1 MYSFTNDYNETAHPK
16 LLESL
21 LTKGKHKNSG
31 YGLDDYCQQASEQI
45 RKLINSPHSAVHF
58 LPGGTITNLT
68 FICHV
73 LRPYQA
79 VIAADT
85 GHIAVHETGAIEATG
100 HKVITTQGIN
110 AKLTPTLVKAVLDE
124 HCDEHMVQ
132 PKMVYISNTTELGTV
147 YTKQELEQLYQF
159 CQQHNLYLYLDGARL
174 AMALTAAD
182 NDLTFSDLAQLTD
195 AFYIGGTKVG
205 AFAGEALVINNP
217 VLNQDFRFTM
227 KQKGAM
233 MAKSWIL
240 GLQFLTLL
248 QDDLYLQL
256 GAHSNKMAKA
266 LQAIFIAQGFTFS
279 ITPQTNQL
287 FVNIPNRLVAAIM
300 QDYSVY
306 SFGQPDNEHTTLRF
320 CTSWA
325 TTTEDIQ
332 HFNNFFKM
340 LNQK

>member
-21 LTKGKHKNSG
+21 LTKAKQKNSG
-31 YGLDDYCQQASEQI
+31 YGLDDYCQLASEQI
-45 RKLINSPHSAVHF
+45 RQVIGSPKSAVHF
-58 LPGGTITNLT
+58 LPGGTMTNLT
-68 FICHV
+68 FISHV

-79 VIAADT
+79 VIAANT

-100 HKVITTQGIN
+100 HKVITAQGID
-110 AKLTPTLVKAVLDE
+110 AKLTPELIKPILDE

-132 PKMVYISNTTELGTV
+132 PKLVYISNTTEMGTI
-147 YTKQELEQLYQF
+147 YSKQELQRLYQF

-174 AMALTAAD
+174 AMALTAED
-182 NDLTFSDLAQLTD
+182 NDLTFQDLAQLTD

-205 AFAGEALVINNP
+205 AFAGEALIINNLT
-217 VLNQDFRFTM
+217 LNQDFRFTM

-240 GLQFLTLL
+240 GLQFLTLM

-256 GAHSNKMAKA
+256 GDHSNKMAKA
-266 LQAIFIAQGFTFS
+266 LQTIFSEHGFTFN
-279 ITPQTNQL
+279 IRPQTNQL
-287 FVNIPNRLVAAIM
+287 FVNIPNRLVDNIM
-300 QDYSVY
+300 QNYSVY
-306 SFGQPDNEHTTLRF
+306 AFGQPDSEHTCLRF

-325 TTTEDIQ
+325 TTLDDIER
-332 HFNNFFKM
+332 FNSFLKK
-340 LNQK
+340 LSQK